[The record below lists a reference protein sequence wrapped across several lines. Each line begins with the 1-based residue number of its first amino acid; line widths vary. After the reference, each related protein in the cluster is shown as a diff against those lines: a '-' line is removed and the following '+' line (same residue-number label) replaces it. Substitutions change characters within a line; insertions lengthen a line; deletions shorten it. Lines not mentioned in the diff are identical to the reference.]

1 MENRFGQMENRFGQ
15 MENRS
20 GQIGNRS
27 GPDTIINK
35 GEGNLQMGNQ
45 NNKPVFI
52 SGLNKQQSKY
62 SK

>member
-1 MENRFGQMENRFGQ
+1 MENRFGQ

-45 NNKPVFI
+45 NKKPVFI